1 MQAHLAGDESHRNA
15 IDIKLKSAARNNYNS
30 KNNYN
35 KIQNDNNIKTT
46 QNGKNKKTTNNSS
59 STRYGKSNE
68 NEKSSKFFCALYY
81 NCINLSSGFIP

>member
-1 MQAHLAGDESHRNA
+1 MLCGSGSTTLDILLKSFIQTYPKDQPRSILQAHLAGDESHRNA

-46 QNGKNKKTTNNSS
+46 QNVNNKK
-59 STRYGKSNE
+59 
-68 NEKSSKFFCALYY
+68 
-81 NCINLSSGFIP
+81 